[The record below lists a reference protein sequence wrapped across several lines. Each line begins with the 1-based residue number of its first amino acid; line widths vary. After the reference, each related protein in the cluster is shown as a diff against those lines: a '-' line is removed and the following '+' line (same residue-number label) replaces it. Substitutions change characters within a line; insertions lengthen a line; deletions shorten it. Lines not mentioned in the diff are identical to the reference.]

1 VYGIW
6 TAGVTDVMQRDDLT
20 AVDPNAPT
28 VEQLDAMISGMAFA
42 APGAQG
48 A

>member
-1 VYGIW
+1 
-6 TAGVTDVMQRDDLT
+6 MQREDLT

-28 VEQLDAMISGMAFA
+28 VEQLDAMISGMAIA